1 MKFVELKI
9 DRSVELS
16 LVNTFLPWEVEI
28 VMAIHPQG
36 QVQVLREVDYPL
48 YEPVSDSVEAEYNR
62 LVTRFGTDT
71 DTRIAFVA
79 TVYGQGAEGIKSLGR
94 AMDEAFANSLPPT
107 PEDVAEKAAREAK
120 DAQIAAEAARI
131 RAEDA
136 AAAVAVAAT
145 DPLSA

>member
-1 MKFVELKI
+1 MRFVELKI

-36 QVQVLREVDYPL
+36 QVQVLGEKDYPA

-71 DTRIAFVA
+71 DTRIPFVT
-79 TVYGQGAEGIKSLGR
+79 TVYGQGAEGIKALKR

-107 PEDVAEKAAREAK
+107 PEDIAEKAAREAK
-120 DAQIAAEAARI
+120 DAEIAAEAARI

-136 AAAVAVAAT
+136 AAAVATAAT